1 MISNHFFFY
10 SYTLLGE
17 NMIKKYIKVIGLLFL
32 VGFSFFYTEKVT
44 KIVRQK
50 DPIMIKI
57 NNIKKESSIDVIKPI
72 INNDEYIMGINGCEI
87 DIDKSYDKMKTVK
100 EFKKEL
106 LVMKEVK
113 NDYSLKDKYIVGAN
127 RLDKNMSLIFLIK
140 DTINEDLIN
149 YLNKKKVEAN
159 FFVDH
164 KFLEDNTNVIKFIS
178 ENNNIYYLGDNLK
191 YKEEYMIYSSNLI
204 GINSNNDSEF
214 CLLENKDEDTL
225 KLCSEYNMKTIK
237 TNVIRDNIL
246 SNVKDELVN
255 GSIITIDSS
264 DTEKVKVS
272 INYILSKGL
281 I

>member
-1 MISNHFFFY
+1 
-10 SYTLLGE
+10 
-17 NMIKKYIKVIGLLFL
+17 MIKKYIKVIGLLFL

-272 INYILSKGL
+272 INYILSKGYNITTL
-281 I
+281 DKLLNSNKCNKK